1 MTSSS
6 ADMDRNS
13 TSMGP
18 YCCRPGSG
26 QYCTHGCRDRKGGVG
41 SDDYRKKEG
50 FMTQVRDEAL
60 RSCGERGG
68 GVQKCCRAGGSS

>member
-26 QYCTHGCRDRKGGVG
+26 QYCTHGCRDRKGVG
-41 SDDYRKKEG
+41 AQMIAGEKEG
-50 FMTQVRDEAL
+50 
-60 RSCGERGG
+60 S
-68 GVQKCCRAGGSS
+68 KP